1 MYNTIHYGH
10 NCSTVVSGYVKI
22 THRLD
27 SHWTGT
33 LTSWVKVLRL
43 LEQATITDLL
53 PTDIL
58 LIHLQLSLFYC
69 HDNY

>member
-43 LEQATITDLL
+43 LEQATIPDLL